1 MLSRE
6 QIAEPLSDFV
16 DAVSGVTLKGYRNR
30 HGTLAGTEKLVGY
43 VCAIHGDD
51 DENEELRGTVDVQ
64 EYNYSAE
71 EYNDNAVGFH
81 EGVLLSA
88 IEDNQNGYRIIP
100 CLYSEVVIM
109 KDPHS
114 LREYVAF
121 FSHAKVIEL
130 NAHEEVDINVTEYE
144 DFVETGDEGIEKDYN
159 ELEEKGNK
167 TTEKHTFSEITKTV
181 ISKSSENKDEMLAD
195 KRTLTVG
202 DTTITFDGKT
212 VRIETSS
219 EVTVEAK
226 DVAVTGENV
235 TVTGKDVTIT
245 GGNLKTK
252 GVSNTDLQGPFNAV
266 KVCPFSGAP
275 HCGSQVS
282 GT

>member
-1 MLSRE
+1 MMTGLSRE
-6 QIAEPLSDFV
+6 QIAGPLSEFV
-16 DAVSGVTLKGYRNR
+16 DAISGSTLKGFVNR

-51 DENEELRGTVDVQ
+51 DEDETLRGTVDVQ
-64 EYNYSAE
+64 EYNYKAE
-71 EYNDNAVGFH
+71 EYNDNAVGYH

-88 IEDNQNGYRIIP
+88 IEDNKNGYRIIP
-100 CLYSEVVIM
+100 CMYSEVIIM

-121 FSHAKVIEL
+121 FSHAKVIDL
-130 NAHEEVDINVTEYE
+130 NAHEEVNLNVTEYE

-195 KRTLTVG
+195 KRTFTVG

-212 VRIETSS
+212 VHIKSS
-219 EVTVEAK
+219 SKVTVEA
-226 DVAVTGENV
+226 G
-235 TVTGKDVTIT
+235 DVTIT
-245 GGNLKTK
+245 GGKLNTK
-252 GVSNTDLQGPFNAV
+252 GMSNTDLNGPFNAV